1 MTKKLTNISKNSKA
15 YWLLLRRFSN
25 NKKYLSMKINLRKI
39 LSEKDELLNF
49 QFATQC
55 SLIIVYFP

>member
-25 NKKYLSMKINLRKI
+25 KKYLSMKINLRKI
-39 LSEKDELLNF
+39 LSEKDELINF